1 MMKIKVFSDNIA
13 QVNSYLLYKDTRGI
27 LFDPGFNGN
36 QIINFCKE
44 KEIVIEHVILTHGHF
59 DHIKDMK
66 IIANHFDYHT
76 YIEENDYRLLFEDEN
91 NYAKAFN
98 SRFVLPS
105 NIIVMKITNGDTL
118 KLYNEDFKFISTPGH
133 TKGSM
138 CIKHR
143 NLLFSGD
150 TLFYNSVGRTDL
162 FSGNRKD
169 MFSSIDLL
177 KNKISND
184 TTIYPGHGQSAKMKA
199 IKEVN
204 QFLR

>member
-1 MMKIKVFSDNIA
+1 MKIKIFSENLA

-36 QIINFCKE
+36 QIIQFCKE
-44 KEIVIEHVILTHGHF
+44 NEIYIGFVILTHGHF

-66 IIANHFDYHT
+66 IIANQYEYHT
-76 YIEENDYRLLFEDEN
+76 FIEENDYRLLFEDEN
-91 NYAKAFN
+91 NYAKAFG
-98 SRFVLPS
+98 SKFILPK
-105 NIIVMKITNGDTL
+105 NTVVDKIKNGDTQ
-118 KLYNEDFKFISTPGH
+118 KIYGEDFKFISTPGH

-169 MFSSIDLL
+169 MYNSIDML

-184 TTIYPGHGQSAKMKA
+184 VMIYPGHGQSAKMKA

-204 QFLR
+204 QFLK